1 MKHAMVETSP
11 RLKARIA
18 GILYLIGPCG
28 FAEGVRDRLT
38 VDGDPAATA
47 SSILSHEQLF
57 RWALVGDLA
66 GIACYIVVLLL
77 LYDLV
82 RMVNRSVALLAV
94 FFSLMAHTIQAAI
107 LVFHYVP
114 LFLLKNG
121 HILGAFKSDQL
132 QALAYTSLELHD
144 VGYNIDLMFFGCYCL
159 AMGYLIF
166 RSTYFPRILG
176 VLMAF
181 AGLSYLANSTL
192 SFIAPALEDQ
202 LMPYILLPALGEL
215 VLALWLLVRGV
226 NMGWWN
232 EFHIGIQSGASP

>member
-1 MKHAMVETSP
+1 MVETSP

-28 FAEGVRDRLT
+28 FAEGVRNRLT

-47 SSILSHEQLF
+47 ASILSHEPLF

-82 RMVNRSVALLAV
+82 RLVNRNVALLAV
-94 FFSLMAHTIQAAI
+94 FFSLMAHTIQAVI
-107 LVFHYVP
+107 LVFHYAP
-114 LFLLKNG
+114 LFLLKSE
-121 HILGAFKSDQL
+121 HVLGAFKLDQL

-144 VGYNIDLMFFGCYCL
+144 VGYNIDLAFFGFYCL
-159 AMGYLIF
+159 AMGYLLF

-181 AGLSYLANSTL
+181 AGLSYLTNSTL
-192 SFIAPALEDQ
+192 SLVAPTLADQ
-202 LMPYILLPALGEL
+202 LMPYILIPALGEL
-215 VLALWLLVRGV
+215 VLALWLLLRGI
-226 NMGWWN
+226 NMVQWN
-232 EFHIGIQSGASP
+232 KFHASLLDA